1 MADPALPYAP
11 PIAPQAVLENAQ
23 GNSGPLQ
30 PAAVLQAEREYI
42 AERRRSAW
50 VVRRDPN
57 ALAALALSGG
67 GIRSATFA
75 LGVTQALAR
84 ADLLRHFDHLST
96 VSGGGYLGSALTWWL
111 SGAAGNS
118 RPFGLAAANFPHG
131 TDPPHGSEP
140 PRDEDDQQQVLRYL
154 RQRGEYLVPG
164 GGITLFS
171 GVAAVLRGIVL
182 NLAVLAVFLVAGLAF
197 AELVVDRTLGRATWI
212 AAFYVEVME
221 RLSGLLALLTPGGAR
236 PNLGPTPML
245 YQVLI
250 TLLLLPVL
258 AFLGF
263 AFGYALYSRLRADGR
278 ENYPLRRWAESWA
291 GRCVAATVALFLV
304 GTLPLFYHW
313 AGPLLSTVLSVAGGA
328 AGMAAALSRFL
339 AGQRGGPSWRRGDA
353 VVKTG
358 AALLLY
364 AVLLAAYAATRAL
377 FPASGAP
384 WQGYVW
390 LAFVTALALLF
401 SLTVN
406 INHISLHRFYRDRL
420 MEAFLPDWAT
430 VHLGRSRAVQG
441 ADGLNLPDLATPGRQ
456 AGAPLHLINCNAVL
470 VDSPNATWSERGGDS
485 FVLSALYCG
494 GSATGW
500 RHSGEFM
507 GGRLSLATAMA
518 VSGAAANPNAVGV
531 TRSRL
536 VALLMAILN
545 LRLGIWVPHPRP
557 GVPRWARPN
566 HIVPGLS
573 QVFRFGGFGYH
584 ERAAFIHLSDGGH
597 FENLALYELLRRK
610 ARLIVL
616 SDGAADP
623 KFAFADFTRLCRRAA
638 MDFGAVIDVAGE
650 EGLKRVCPDKTRD
663 FGWPAKR
670 HPAAAG
676 WLEATIRY
684 ADNTMG
690 LLIYLKATL
699 IEGLPPEVLGY
710 AKANRDFPHQTTADQ
725 WFDEEQ
731 FEAYRQLGF
740 YLAGRM
746 ITEARLRERLAML

>member
-1 MADPALPYAP
+1 VPSYVP
-11 PIAPQAVLENAQ
+11 PIAPQAVLQDAQ
-23 GNSGPLQ
+23 RNSSTPE
-30 PAAVLQAEREYI
+30 PAAMLQVEREYI

-50 VVRRDPN
+50 VTRRDSD

-84 ADLLRHFDHLST
+84 ADLLRQFDYLST
-96 VSGGGYLGSALTWWL
+96 VSGGGYLGSSLIWWL
-111 SGAAGNS
+111 SGMAGNG
-118 RPFGLAAANFPHG
+118 RPFGLAAGNFPYG
-131 TDPPHGSEP
+131 TDPPHCIEP
-140 PRDEDDQQQVLRYL
+140 PRDEEDQQQTLRYL

-164 GGITLFS
+164 GGISLVS

-182 NLAVLAVFLVAGLAF
+182 NLTILAVFLVAGLAF
-197 AELVVDRTLGRATWI
+197 AELAVDRTLGRAEW
-212 AAFYVEVME
+212 AAGFYVEVME
-221 RLSGLLALLTPGGAR
+221 RLSGLLALLTPGTDPPA
-236 PNLGPTPML
+236 LGPTPVL

-250 TLLLLPVL
+250 TLMLLPML
-258 AFLGF
+258 AFLIF
-263 AFGYALYSRLRADGR
+263 AFGYAFYSRLRTEGR

-291 GRCVAATVALFLV
+291 GRCIAALAALFLV
-304 GTLPLFYHW
+304 GTLPFFYHW
-313 AGPLLSTVLSVAGGA
+313 AGPLLSMALSLAGA
-328 AGMAAALSRFL
+328 AAGLAAALSRFL
-339 AGQRGGPSWRRGDA
+339 ARRRGDRSLLSGDA

-364 AVLLAAYAATRAL
+364 ALLLAAYATTRAL
-377 FPASGAP
+377 FPAPGLC
-384 WQGYVW
+384 GVCYFW
-390 LAFVTALALLF
+390 LGGLTALALLF
-401 SLTVN
+401 SLAVN

-420 MEAFLPDWAT
+420 MEAFLPDWST
-430 VHLGRSRAVQG
+430 VRQGRSRAVRG
-441 ADGLNLPDLATPGRQ
+441 ADGLPLSGLAVPGRQ

-494 GSATGW
+494 GGATGW
-500 RHSGEFM
+500 RRSGEFM
-507 GGRLSLATAMA
+507 GGRMSLATAMA

-536 VALLMAILN
+536 VSLLMALLN

-557 GVPRWARPN
+557 GVPQWARPN
-566 HIVPGLS
+566 PIVPGLS
-573 QVFRFGGFGYH
+573 QVFRFGGLGYQ
-584 ERAAFIHLSDGGH
+584 ERTPFLHLSDGGH
-597 FENLALYELLRRK
+597 FENLALYELIRRK

-623 KFAFADFTRLCRRAA
+623 QFAFEDFTRLCRRAA
-638 MDFGAVIDVAGE
+638 MDFGAVIDASADD
-650 EGLKRVCPDKTRD
+650 GLKRVCPDKKRN

-676 WLEATIRY
+676 WLEAAIRY
-684 ADNTMG
+684 ADGSTG
-690 LLIYLKATL
+690 QLIYIKATL
-699 IEGLPPEVLGY
+699 IEGLPPAVLGY
-710 AKANRDFPHQTTADQ
+710 AKANRVFPHQTTADQ

-740 YLAGRM
+740 HLASRM
-746 ITEARLRERLAML
+746 IAEARLPQRLAAL